1 MPRLGSVLKPNIKRE
16 RVRREYRKQIGV
28 FEETYLAA
36 VNGVVRI
43 PGGKMWVHDLAGADI
58 NGNATYG
65 APYQLRIKPGAS
77 IDPRPNWKVNVV
89 TIRGIKYIESMNF
102 DELERIGYDP
112 HQTNPLDPSL
122 KFSLVEHLQN
132 LQSFPNG
139 NATVRVMP
147 SIYRKADGMYGIF
160 GTIAEDILNGNV
172 PGADMQVVVCL
183 WLQSDNTIAV
193 TVSSEETADTD
204 LKLDPTT
211 ALTLI
216 NECAAAAPAGSLG
229 IWSYIIWDDTT
240 ALTNK
245 NKFHDLRGIVGVGGG
260 SDSADFPIDV
270 TTTVTI
276 ATNTQKVVDEYT
288 IGTGGSVEIDGRL
301 TVI

>member
-1 MPRLGSVLKPNIKRE
+1 MPKLNNLLKPNIKRDK
-16 RVRREYRKQIGV
+16 VRREYRKQIGV

-43 PGGKMWVHDLAGADI
+43 PGGKMWVHDLAGADS

-102 DELERIGYDP
+102 DELERIGYEP

-122 KFSLVEHLQN
+122 KFSLIEHLQN

-147 SIYRKADGMYGIF
+147 SIYRKADGTYGIF
-160 GTIAEDILNGNV
+160 ATIDEDILTGNV
-172 PGADMQVVVCL
+172 PSADTQVVVCL

-193 TVSSEETADTD
+193 TVSSEETVDTD
-204 LKLDPTT
+204 LKLDTAT

-216 NECAAAAPAGSLG
+216 NECAAAAPVGSVG
-229 IWSYIIWDDTT
+229 IWSYIIWYDTV
-240 ALTNK
+240 ALTLK
-245 NKFHDLRGIVGVGGG
+245 NKFHDLRGMVGSGGG
-260 SDSADFPIDV
+260 SSDFPIDI
-270 TTTVTI
+270 TSPITI
-276 ATNTQKVVDEYT
+276 ATNTQKVVSDYE
-288 IGTGGSVEIDGRL
+288 ISAGGSLTIDGKL

>member
-1 MPRLGSVLKPNIKRE
+1 MPKLNNLLRPNIKRDK
-16 RVRREYRKQIGV
+16 VRREYRKQIGV
-28 FEETYLAA
+28 FEETYLAS

-43 PGGKMWVHDLAGADI
+43 PGGKMWVHDLAGADS

-102 DELERIGYDP
+102 DELERIGYEP

-122 KFSLVEHLQN
+122 KFSLIEHLQN

-147 SIYRKADGMYGIF
+147 SMYRKADGTYGIF
-160 GTIAEDILNGNV
+160 GTIDEDILTGNV
-172 PGADMQVVVCL
+172 PSTDMQVVVCL
-183 WLQSDNTIAV
+183 WLQSDNTLAV

-204 LKLDPTT
+204 LKLDTAT

-216 NECAAAAPAGSLG
+216 NECAAAAPVGALG
-229 IWSYIIWDDTT
+229 IWSYIIWFDTT

-245 NKFHDLRGIVGVGGG
+245 NKFHDLRGIVGVGGSTKG
-260 SDSADFPIDV
+260 FPNPV
-270 TTTVTI
+270 TTAYQI
-276 ATNTQKVVDEYT
+276 ANGYQEMFKGSLVIT
-288 IGTGGSVEIDGRL
+288 TGSLDIQGELIIL
-301 TVI
+301 